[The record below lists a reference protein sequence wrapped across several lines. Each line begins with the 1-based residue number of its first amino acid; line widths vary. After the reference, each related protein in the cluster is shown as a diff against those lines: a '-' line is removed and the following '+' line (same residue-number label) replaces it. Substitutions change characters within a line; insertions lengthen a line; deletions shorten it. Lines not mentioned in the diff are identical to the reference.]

1 MAGAVPQAS
10 KRKSAPMIR
19 SMTAAL
25 LATALL
31 AAPAVAAPPPADAM
45 PLSEIL
51 RSLEAQPD
59 FSYVDDIEWDDDGYW
74 EIEYVRS
81 GGGKVE
87 IRIDPVSG
95 QPRT

>member
-1 MAGAVPQAS
+1 
-10 KRKSAPMIR
+10 MIR
-19 SMTAAL
+19 SMSVAL
-25 LATALL
+25 LSTALL
-31 AAPAVAAPPPADAM
+31 AIPAFAAPPPADAM

-51 RSLEAQPD
+51 RGLEGQAD
-59 FSYVDDIEWDDDGYW
+59 FSHIEDIEWDDDGYW
-74 EIEYVRS
+74 EVEYVRS